1 MMIRNHITEKI
12 LVVDDNHTTRDIICR
27 FLKGQGYKVSH
38 AADGSGA
45 LERFSQ
51 DTFDL
56 VLADFAMPGLNGVDL
71 TLCIHSLAPQTPVII
86 MSGHAGAQKENA
98 LGAGA
103 ADFIEK
109 PLLLDELLT
118 TIRNQMPDRKTLG

>member
-56 VLADFAMPGLNGVDL
+56 VLADFAMPG
-71 TLCIHSLAPQTPVII
+71 S
-86 MSGHAGAQKENA
+86 
-98 LGAGA
+98 A
-103 ADFIEK
+103 AAARKSSRPWFA
-109 PLLLDELLT
+109 
-118 TIRNQMPDRKTLG
+118 DRG